1 MKVLKKI
8 FLFIALFSFFNSFAS
23 FADLPRYID
32 FKKVLNESIAGKEAQ
47 NVLRKKFES
56 ESSKFKKKET
66 ELRKKE
72 QEIIGKKK
80 VISNEEYKKEVEK
93 LRAEVGK
100 LRKDR
105 QNSLTNVA
113 NLRGKAKTDLLKK
126 LNPIIDFG
134 SSPSSSLSF
143 DRHSDSSFDH
153 TGFVNFNSPGR
164 IHSVNEVSGRVACN
178 VLVCS

>member
-1 MKVLKKI
+1 MQKDNCHTI
-8 FLFIALFSFFNSFAS
+8 
-23 FADLPRYID
+23 
-32 FKKVLNESIAGKEAQ
+32 
-47 NVLRKKFES
+47 LRKKFES

-126 LNPIIDFG
+126 LNPIIAKYMKENNI
-134 SSPSSSLSF
+134 SLVLDKKSILLG
-143 DRHSDSSFDH
+143 DTGLDITSDIIASLNKELKSL
-153 TGFVNFNSPGR
+153 N
-164 IHSVNEVSGRVACN
+164 IK
-178 VLVCS
+178 